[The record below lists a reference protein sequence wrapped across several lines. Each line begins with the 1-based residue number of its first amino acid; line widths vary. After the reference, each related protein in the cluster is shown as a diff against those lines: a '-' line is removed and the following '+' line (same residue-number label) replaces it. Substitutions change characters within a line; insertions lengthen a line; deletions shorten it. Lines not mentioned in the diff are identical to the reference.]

1 MKSSIPAKLF
11 GLLLALTL
19 AAPLH
24 AQAPTRTP
32 SALAVSAE
40 NRTAMQAAARGA
52 KRADSTVH
60 AGDVLRYKLTFT
72 NTAGRPVRQVALQN
86 PVAAGPPVR
95 RRLGERQPPGRAR
108 RVLGRSRR
116 HVVDAPDGNRDGR
129 RQDGAARDRAGTLH
143 RRALGRGRLGVPRR
157 HGHRP
162 VRSAARRAVS
172 SSLRP
177 PHDLTHSLNS

>member
-40 NRTAMQAAARGA
+40 NRTAMAAAARGA

-86 PVAAGPPVR
+86 PVAPGLQFVAGSASASRQDARAEYTADHGATWSKRPMETVTVDGKTVQRAIAPERYTGVR
-95 RRLGERQPPGRAR
+95 W
-108 RVLGRSRR
+108 
-116 HVVDAPDGNRDGR
+116 VVDGWVSPGATVTAQFEARL
-129 RQDGAARDRAGTLH
+129 AAR
-143 RRALGRGRLGVPRR
+143 
-157 HGHRP
+157 
-162 VRSAARRAVS
+162 
-172 SSLRP
+172 
-177 PHDLTHSLNS
+177 